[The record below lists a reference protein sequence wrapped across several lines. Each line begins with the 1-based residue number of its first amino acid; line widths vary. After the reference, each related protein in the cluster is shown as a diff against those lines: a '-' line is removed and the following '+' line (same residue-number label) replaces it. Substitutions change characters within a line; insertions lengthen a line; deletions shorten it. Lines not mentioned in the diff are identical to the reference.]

1 MKQENRLI
9 KARDLPERADVVI
22 VGGGVMGAAT
32 AFYLTELGV
41 TDVLLVERDALGS
54 GGTGRSMAI
63 LRMHYS
69 NEVTVRMAHESR
81 AVIADFDRVVGAPSG
96 FVQTGY
102 VLLVGPDQVEASQR
116 NVELGRSLGVETRS
130 MRPAEA
136 VDVLPAGF
144 ALNGVGAVAH
154 EPGSGYA
161 DSSAV
166 TNGFAS
172 AARRAGA
179 RVALGV
185 AARSVLTRNGKVSG
199 VETTH
204 GTIGAR
210 AVVLAAGA
218 GTPELLNGLG
228 ANVPL
233 SFVRHQVVKL
243 HRPLDRLPTHPT
255 IADVPGC
262 LSFRPD
268 SGDITLVG
276 IREDPV
282 ESVDFK
288 RTVDTEVAREA
299 MDALAHRL
307 GPMADAGWDGGW
319 AGIFDITPDWHPVI
333 DRIPGVDGLV
343 CGVGFSGH
351 GFKLSPSVGRALAE
365 LVVHGETR
373 AIDMRSLRYSR
384 FADGKVLTSA
394 YGGTVFA

>member
-1 MKQENRLI
+1 MQRNPE
-9 KARDLPERADVVI
+9 LPSAVDVVI

-32 AFYLTELGV
+32 AFYLARSGV
-41 TDVLLVERDALGS
+41 RDVLLLERDALGA

-69 NEVTVRMAHESR
+69 NDVTVRMAHESR
-81 AVIADFDRVVGAPSG
+81 TVIADFERVVGGPSG
-96 FVQTGY
+96 FVRTGY
-102 VLLVGPDQVEASQR
+102 VLLVSPGQAGALRR
-116 NVELGRSLGVETRS
+116 NVALGRSLGVDARALTPGEGS
-130 MRPAEA
+130 G
-136 VDVLPAGF
+136 VLPQGF
-144 ALNGVGAVAH
+144 ALDGVGAVAF
-154 EPGSGYA
+154 EPDSGYA

-172 AARRAGA
+172 AARRSGV
-179 RVALGV
+179 RIALGV
-185 AARSVLTRNGKVSG
+185 TVLSVLVRNGKVQG
-199 VETTH
+199 VQTPF
-204 GTIGAR
+204 GPVSAR
-210 AVVLAAGA
+210 TVVLVAGA
-218 GTPELLNGLG
+218 GTPDLLKGIGVDL
-228 ANVPL
+228 PL

-268 SGDITLVG
+268 SGDLTLVG

-282 ESVDFK
+282 DSIEYR

-299 MDALAHRL
+299 MDSLANRL
-307 GPMADAGWDGGW
+307 GAMADAGWDGGW
-319 AGIFDITPDWHPVI
+319 AGLFDVTPDWHPVI
-333 DRIPGVDGLV
+333 DLVPGIDGLV

-351 GFKLSPSVGRALAE
+351 GFKLSPAVGRALAE

-373 AIDMRSLRYSR
+373 AIDMRALRFTR
-384 FADGKVLTSA
+384 FEEGDLLKSA

>member
-1 MKQENRLI
+1 MSTDKTAKNPG
-9 KARDLPERADVVI
+9 LPNAADVVI

-32 AFYLTELGV
+32 AFYLAQAGV
-41 TDVLLVERDALGS
+41 RDVLLLERDALGS

-81 AVIADFDRVVGAPSG
+81 LVIADFERVVGAPSG
-96 FVQTGY
+96 FVKTGY
-102 VLLVGPDQVEASQR
+102 VLLVAPEQATALR
-116 NVELGRSLGVETRS
+116 KNVALGRSLGVDARS
-130 MRPAEA
+130 LSPGEGAG
-136 VDVLPAGF
+136 VLPAGF
-144 ALNGVGAVAH
+144 ALDGVGAVAF
-154 EPGSGYA
+154 EPDSGYA

-172 AARRAGA
+172 AARRSGA
-179 RVALGV
+179 RIALGV
-185 AARSVLTRNGKVSG
+185 GVRSVLVRNGKATGVDTTSG
-199 VETTH
+199 PVN
-204 GTIGAR
+204 AR
-210 AVVLAAGA
+210 VVVLVAGA
-218 GTPELLNGLG
+218 GTPDLLRGVG
-228 ANVPL
+228 ADLPV

-268 SGDITLVG
+268 SGDLTLVG

-282 ESVDFK
+282 DSADYV
-288 RTVDTEVAREA
+288 RTVDTEVALEA
-299 MDALAHRL
+299 MDAVAHRL

-319 AGIFDITPDWHPVI
+319 AGLFDVTPDWHPVI
-333 DRIPGVDGLV
+333 DHVPGVEGLV

-351 GFKLSPSVGRALAE
+351 GFKLSPTVGHTLAE

-373 AIDMRSLRYSR
+373 MIDMRALRFTR
-384 FADGKVLTSA
+384 FEEGELLRSA